1 VTTLLHTSSLTVRR
15 GKRAVLRDVNLELRA
30 GEVIAIIGANGA
42 GKSTLLSTL
51 AGLRN
56 LEHGDGEVRLGDE
69 NIAELTKPAIA
80 AKLAFLPAHSSV
92 PFPLTVRELIGLAQ
106 PAPDAM
112 LEAIG
117 AMELQQLQHQPVT
130 QLSTGEAKRAWIA
143 MTLSRR
149 TPMLMLDEPLAGLDP
164 RYQVRLL
171 ETLKARA
178 SSGACVVFVAHDIP
192 YAARADRVIALGN
205 ARVVAD
211 GAPLEV
217 LRPELLRELYGV
229 EVWLGLEPQTGAVVP
244 LPVKAV

>member
-1 VTTLLHTSSLTVRR
+1 
-15 GKRAVLRDVNLELRA
+15 
-30 GEVIAIIGANGA
+30 
-42 GKSTLLSTL
+42 
-51 AGLRN
+51 
-56 LEHGDGEVRLGDE
+56 
-69 NIAELTKPAIA
+69 
-80 AKLAFLPAHSSV
+80 
-92 PFPLTVRELIGLAQ
+92 
-106 PAPDAM
+106 
-112 LEAIG
+112 
-117 AMELQQLQHQPVT
+117 MELEELQHQPVT